1 MKLVQDLPEIFEEFG
16 EKKREAFL
24 EIKEYKDKGIPVIG
38 MYCAYFPTELAM
50 AAGAIP
56 VGLCSFSNE
65 TITAAE
71 RDLPKSMCP
80 LVKSSYGFAIS
91 DRCPFFHFADL
102 VIGETTCDGKKKM
115 YELMSEFKPVH
126 VMELPNSQ
134 SERGLVFWK
143 SEIIR
148 TKEYLEEF
156 FHIVITEEMIRDAVH
171 LNNEIRMSLKN
182 LCELMKLDPAPVK
195 GEDIQKM
202 VQGSKYRFDFATT
215 PGVVKEV
222 IDKIMAE
229 NGKDIAAE
237 QKKAEKITQ
246 ERDSYKLKAE
256 SLETQV
262 NDANAEIQK
271 FKDMDIDGIKQ
282 AADDWKTKAE
292 KAKSDADAQISE
304 MKFDYALTAA
314 LTGAKARN
322 SKAVKALLD
331 MDGLKLNDGKII
343 GLDEQLSQ
351 IKEENGFLFESDEP
365 APTIV
370 KGTNGGSGGIGGK
383 KPSEMT
389 YSELCDYME
398 QNPGAEI

>member
-1 MKLVQDLPEIFEEFG
+1 MKTD
-16 EKKREAFL
+16 FL
-24 EIKEYKDKGIPVIG
+24 KG
-38 MYCAYFPTELAM
+38 LN
-50 AAGAIP
+50 
-56 VGLCSFSNE
+56 L
-65 TITAAE
+65 
-71 RDLPKSMCP
+71 
-80 LVKSSYGFAIS
+80 
-91 DRCPFFHFADL
+91 
-102 VIGETTCDGKKKM
+102 
-115 YELMSEFKPVH
+115 
-126 VMELPNSQ
+126 SQ
-134 SERGLVFWK
+134 
-143 SEIIR
+143 
-148 TKEYLEEF
+148 
-156 FHIVITEEMIRDAVH
+156 
-171 LNNEIRMSLKN
+171 
-182 LCELMKLDPAPVK
+182 
-195 GEDIQKM
+195 
-202 VQGSKYRFDFATT
+202 
-215 PGVVKEV
+215 EV

-237 QKKAEKITQ
+237 QK
-246 ERDSYKLKAE
+246 KAE

>member
-1 MKLVQDLPEIFEEFG
+1 MKTD
-16 EKKREAFL
+16 FL
-24 EIKEYKDKGIPVIG
+24 KG
-38 MYCAYFPTELAM
+38 LN
-50 AAGAIP
+50 
-56 VGLCSFSNE
+56 L
-65 TITAAE
+65 
-71 RDLPKSMCP
+71 
-80 LVKSSYGFAIS
+80 
-91 DRCPFFHFADL
+91 
-102 VIGETTCDGKKKM
+102 
-115 YELMSEFKPVH
+115 
-126 VMELPNSQ
+126 SQ
-134 SERGLVFWK
+134 
-143 SEIIR
+143 
-148 TKEYLEEF
+148 
-156 FHIVITEEMIRDAVH
+156 
-171 LNNEIRMSLKN
+171 
-182 LCELMKLDPAPVK
+182 
-195 GEDIQKM
+195 
-202 VQGSKYRFDFATT
+202 
-215 PGVVKEV
+215 EV

-246 ERDSYKLKAE
+246 ERDSY
-256 SLETQV
+256 
-262 NDANAEIQK
+262 K